1 MAKMQRSKG
10 ARGERELARLLAD
23 ELGTDIT
30 RNLLQT
36 REGGHDLEGLP
47 FALEVKR
54 QETLNI
60 NAWWRQAVA
69 QAEASGLSPALA
81 YRQSRKPWK
90 FIVRLSDVSSSV
102 NDTGLRCEIE
112 MDAFC
117 YLIREMAAEQQH
129 SAQLW
134 AD

>member
-10 ARGERELARLLAD
+10 ARGERELARLLAE

-36 REGGHDLEGLP
+36 REGGHDLDGLP
-47 FALEVKR
+47 VALEVKR
-54 QETLNI
+54 QEALNI

-69 QAEASGLSPALA
+69 QAEASGLAPALA

-90 FIVRLSDVSSSV
+90 FIVRLSDITDRVT
-102 NDTGLRCEIE
+102 DMDLLCEIE

-117 YLIREMAAEQQH
+117 YLIREAA
-129 SAQLW
+129 A
-134 AD
+134 